1 MIKLEQKKFVE
12 RRFKAMDLALYCDD
26 ASKSR
31 ELQKMLAQMNFYQIT
46 LFDTAYD
53 FTKFVSGR
61 SDIIM
66 VLILSGAPG
75 TETAMSAKEQ
85 APNGKLIWF
94 SDMDFS
100 LLSYRIHADYFGMLP
115 VDNEKIKNIL
125 QNVAS

>member
-1 MIKLEQKKFVE
+1 
-12 RRFKAMDLALYCDD
+12 MDLALYCDD
-26 ASKSR
+26 ANKSR
-31 ELQKMLAQMNFYQIT
+31 ELQEMLTQMDVYRIT
-46 LFDTAYD
+46 LFDTAYE

-61 SDIIM
+61 SDIVMI
-66 VLILSGAPG
+66 LILSGAPG